1 MTDGATKETYDDVL
15 FGILAL
21 EFAGDEPAEAERKI
35 RRKLRRLGLGPYD
48 QGRVDYVRSLRNDL
62 EKEIKLYD
70 KSTYYLAPSAPT
82 ASPDDFDYERLV
94 AGFCGKY
101 REISLF
107 DMRTIVTFAI
117 YAYYLR

>member
-1 MTDGATKETYDDVL
+1 MSDGATKETYDDVL

-21 EFAGDEPAEAERKI
+21 EFAGDEAVEAERKI
-35 RRKLRRLGLGPYD
+35 GRKLRRLGLGPYD
-48 QGRVDYVRSLRNDL
+48 QARVDYVRSLRNDL
-62 EKEIKLYD
+62 EKEIKLYG
-70 KSTYYLAPSAPT
+70 KSKYYLGSSAPT

-94 AGFCGKY
+94 AAFRGKY
-101 REISLF
+101 QEIALV